1 MYVFFREQGAL
12 FMEKVIFHID
22 VNSAFLSWEAVYRMQ
37 ILGDKTDLREIP
49 SVVAGDIKKRHGI
62 ILAKS
67 IPAKQYGIKTGD
79 MLSEAIQSCPELVIA
94 DPHYDLYE
102 ANSKAFMKILR
113 EFSPTVEQYS
123 IDEAYCDMTEMQA
136 LYGAPVVA
144 AHLLKD
150 RIYRELGFTVNIGIS
165 TNKLLAK
172 MASDFSKPNQV
183 HTLFPEEV
191 EKKMWRLPVSEL
203 FFVGRATTKKLRTLG
218 IRTIGEL
225 AKTDVDILKAHF
237 KKHGEV
243 IHNFANG
250 HDIDILMPE
259 APANKGYGNSMTIA
273 FDVEDELTAKMF
285 LLSLSEKVCTRLRKD
300 AVLASVI
307 AVSIQYFDYTSE
319 RHQLTLFTAT
329 NTTTEIYQ
337 AASRAFDECWN
348 GQPIRHI
355 GIHTS
360 KISDDNSVRQLNL
373 FDMNRYE
380 KLIKL
385 DRAID
390 CIRRRYGDDSVMR
403 AAFLGGKIYHMSGG
417 VAPEKRKPKYEG
429 VTF

>member
-1 MYVFFREQGAL
+1 
-12 FMEKVIFHID
+12 MEKVIFHID

-37 ILGDKTDLREIP
+37 ILGQTTDLREVP

-67 IPAKQYGIKTGD
+67 IPAKKYGIRTGD
-79 MLSEAIQSCPELVIA
+79 MISEAKGKCPELVIA

-102 ANSKAFMKILR
+102 ANSRAFMEILR
-113 EFSPTVEQYS
+113 DFSPIVEQYS
-123 IDEAYCDMTEMQA
+123 IDEAYCDMTEMQT
-136 LYGAPVVA
+136 LYGSPVVA
-144 AHLLKD
+144 AHLIKD
-150 RIYRELGFTVNIGIS
+150 RIYHELGFTVNIGIS

-191 EKKMWRLPVSEL
+191 ETKMWRLPVSDL
-203 FFVGRATTKKLRTLG
+203 FFVGRATTKKLNTLG

-225 AKTDVDILKAHF
+225 AKSDVEILKSHF
-237 KKHGEV
+237 KKHGEI
-243 IHNFANG
+243 IHSFANG
-250 HDIDILMPE
+250 KDIDVLIPE

-285 LLSLSEKVCTRLRKD
+285 LLSLSEKVTTRLRKD
-300 AVLASVI
+300 NVLAAVVSV
-307 AVSIQYFDYTSE
+307 SFQYFDFTGES
-319 RHQLTLFTAT
+319 HQITLFSPT

-337 AASRAFDECWN
+337 AACRVFDEWWN

-360 KISDDNSVRQLNL
+360 KIREDDSNRQLDL
-373 FDMNRYE
+373 FQMNRYE
-380 KLIKL
+380 KLMKL

-403 AAFLGGKIYHMSGG
+403 AVFLGTKIYHMSGG
-417 VAPEKRKPKYEG
+417 ICPEKRKPKYEG
-429 VTF
+429 VKF

>member
-1 MYVFFREQGAL
+1 
-12 FMEKVIFHID
+12 MERVIFHVD
-22 VNSAFLSWEAVYRMQ
+22 VNSAFLSWEAIYRMK
-37 ILGDKTDLREIP
+37 ILGDKVDLREIP

-67 IPAKQYGIKTGD
+67 NLAKSYGINTGD
-79 MLSEAIQSCPELVIA
+79 MLSEAKQKCSDLVIA

-102 ANSKAFMKILR
+102 ANSRAFMKILR
-113 EFSPTVEQYS
+113 QFCPVVEQYS
-123 IDEAYCDMTEMQA
+123 IDEAYCDMTQTQA
-136 LYGAPVVA
+136 IYGSPIAA

-150 RIYRELGFTVNIGIS
+150 RIYQELGFTVNIGIS

-183 HTLFPEEV
+183 HTLYPEEV
-191 EKKMWRLPVSEL
+191 EKKMWRLPVSDL

-225 AKTDVDILKAHF
+225 ANTDVSVLKANL

-243 IHNFANG
+243 IHSFANG
-250 HDIDILMPE
+250 RDIDQLIPE
-259 APANKGYGNSMTIA
+259 APRNKGYGNSMTIA

-300 AVLASVI
+300 DVCACVV
-307 AVSIQYFDYTSE
+307 AVSIQYYDYTTQ
-319 RHQLTLFTAT
+319 RHQLTLFSAT
-329 NTTTEIYQ
+329 SATSKIYE
-337 AASRAFDECWN
+337 AASRAFDECWD
-348 GQPIRHI
+348 GRPIRHL

-360 KISDDNSVRQLNL
+360 RISEDHKERQLDL

-380 KLIKL
+380 RLVKL
-385 DRAID
+385 DRAVD
-390 CIRRRYGDDSVMR
+390 CIRRRYGDDSIMR
-403 AAFLGGKIYHMSGG
+403 AVFLGSRVYHMSGG
-417 VAPEKRKPKYEG
+417 IAPEKRKPKYEG
-429 VTF
+429 VSF

>member
-1 MYVFFREQGAL
+1 
-12 FMEKVIFHID
+12 MEKVIFHID
-22 VNSAFLSWEAVYRMQ
+22 VNSAFLSWEAVYRKQ

-49 SVVAGDIKKRHGI
+49 SAVAGDIKKRHGI
-62 ILAKS
+62 ILARS
-67 IPAKQYGIKTGD
+67 IPAKQYGIRTGD
-79 MLSEAIQSCPELVIA
+79 MLSEAKQRCPDLVIA

-102 ANSKAFMKILR
+102 ANSRAFMEILR
-113 EFSPTVEQYS
+113 DFAPIVEQYS
-123 IDEAYCDMTEMQA
+123 IDEAYCDMTEMYA
-136 LYGAPVVA
+136 LYGSPVAA

-150 RIYRELGFTVNIGIS
+150 RIYSELGFTVNIGIS

-183 HTLFPEEV
+183 HTLFPEEI
-191 EKKMWRLPVSEL
+191 EKKMHRLPVSDL
-203 FFVGRATTKKLRTLG
+203 FFVGRATTKRLYTLG
-218 IRTIGEL
+218 IQTIGEL
-225 AKTDVDILKAHF
+225 ANADISILKSHF

-243 IHNFANG
+243 IHRFANG
-250 HDIDILMPE
+250 LDVDVLEPE

-285 LLSLSEKVCTRLRKD
+285 LLSLSEKVGTRLRKD
-300 AVLASVI
+300 TVLATVV
-307 AVSIQYFDYTSE
+307 AVTIQYFDYTSE
-319 RHQLTLFTAT
+319 RHQITLFSAT
-329 NTTTEIYQ
+329 NTTSEIYQ
-337 AASRAFDECWN
+337 AACRAFDESWN

-360 KISDDNSVRQLNL
+360 KISDDREERQLNL
-373 FDMNRYE
+373 FDMSRYE

-390 CIRRRYGDDSVMR
+390 GIRRRYGDDSVMR
-403 AAFLGGKIYHMSGG
+403 ATFLGTRIYHMSGG
-417 VAPEKRKPKYEG
+417 IAPEKRKPKYEG

>member
-1 MYVFFREQGAL
+1 M
-12 FMEKVIFHID
+12 MEKVIFHID

-67 IPAKQYGIKTGD
+67 IPAKNYDIHTGD
-79 MLSEAIQSCPELVIA
+79 MISDAKQKCPDLVIA

-102 ANSKAFMKILR
+102 ANSRAFMEILR
-113 EFSPTVEQYS
+113 DFSPVVEQYS

-136 LYGAPVVA
+136 LYGSPIA
-144 AHLLKD
+144 AAYLLRD
-150 RIYRELGFTVNIGIS
+150 RIYTELGFTVNIGIS

-172 MASDFSKPNQV
+172 MASDFSKPNKV

-191 EKKMWRLPVSEL
+191 ETKMWRLPVSDL
-203 FFVGRATTKKLRTLG
+203 FFVGRATTKKLRNLG
-218 IRTIGEL
+218 IQTIGEL
-225 AKTDVDILKAHF
+225 AKTDVEILKSHL

-250 HDIDILMPE
+250 RDIDILMPE
-259 APANKGYGNSMTIA
+259 APPNKGYGNSMTIA

-300 AVLASVI
+300 HVLATVV
-307 AVSIQYFDYTSE
+307 AVSIQYFDYSGS
-319 RHQLTLFTAT
+319 RHQMTLFTST

-337 AASRAFDECWN
+337 AACRAFDECWN

-360 KISDDNSVRQLNL
+360 KLSDDPSVRQLNL

-380 KLIKL
+380 KLIKM
-385 DRAID
+385 DRAVD

-403 AAFLGGKIYHMSGG
+403 AAFLGTRIYHMSGG
-417 VAPEKRKPKYEG
+417 IAPEKRKPKYEG

>member
-1 MYVFFREQGAL
+1 
-12 FMEKVIFHID
+12 MEKVIFHID

-67 IPAKQYGIKTGD
+67 IPAKKYGISTGD
-79 MLSEAIQSCPELVIA
+79 MISDAQQKCPKLVVA
-94 DPHYDLYE
+94 APHYDLYE
-102 ANSKAFMKILR
+102 ANSRAFMEILR
-113 EFSPTVEQYS
+113 DFSPTVEQYS
-123 IDEAYCDMTEMQA
+123 IDEAYCDMTQTQSI
-136 LYGAPVVA
+136 YGSPVA
-144 AHLLKD
+144 AAYLLRD
-150 RIYRELGFTVNIGIS
+150 RIYQELGFTVNIGIS

-172 MASDFSKPNQV
+172 MASDFSKPNKV
-183 HTLFPEEV
+183 HTLFPEEI
-191 EKKMWRLPVSEL
+191 ESKMWKLPVSDL
-203 FFVGRATTKKLRTLG
+203 FFVGRATAKKLRNLG
-218 IRTIGEL
+218 IQTIGEL
-225 AKTDVDILKAHF
+225 AKTDVNILKSHF
-237 KKHGEV
+237 KKHGEI
-243 IHNFANG
+243 IHGFANG
-250 HDIDILMPE
+250 QDIDILIPE
-259 APANKGYGNSMTIA
+259 APPNKGYGNSMTIA

-300 AVLASVI
+300 NVLA
-307 AVSIQYFDYTSE
+307 AVVAIGIQYFDYTSSS
-319 RHQLTLFTAT
+319 HQLTMFTAT

-337 AASRAFDECWN
+337 AACQAFDECWD

-355 GIHTS
+355 GIRTS
-360 KISDDNSVRQLNL
+360 KLSNDESVRQLNL

-385 DRAID
+385 DRAVD

-403 AAFLGGKIYHMSGG
+403 AAFLGSRVYHMSGG
-417 VAPEKRKPKYEG
+417 ICPEKRKPKYEG